1 MAQTLADNLTDSRP
15 SPSHARKLFPD
26 SVLALD
32 LGGTQLRTAVVFGDG
47 RVIARRASQT
57 PRADAEALVAACAE
71 QLYQTLVDAAQETA
85 AAREAFAQPV
95 ALAISA
101 PGPLDP
107 FRGVLI
113 DPPNLDRTLWGF
125 PLASRLGERV
135 ELPAVMERD
144 TQIAALAE
152 GDFGAARGLTDY
164 VYLTISTGIGG
175 GVVSG
180 GRLLRGT
187 DGLAN
192 ELGHIT
198 IDINGPLCGCGA
210 RGHLEGI
217 TSGTGIA
224 LAAHEAGLTSA
235 SGELG
240 AREVA
245 QAEVAGNSTAARI
258 MDRAR
263 AAFAAAAV
271 SIVDIYN
278 PQRIVVGGGLAI
290 GQGDRLLE
298 PAREA
303 IKRYAFKRQAESVDV
318 VPAQLGDDV
327 GLVGGLSL
335 VALARLGDHVA
346 SGQSDPGLL
355 GAE

>member
-1 MAQTLADNLTDSRP
+1 M
-15 SPSHARKLFPD
+15 
-26 SVLALD
+26 LALD
-32 LGGTQLRTAVVFGDG
+32 LGGTQLRTAVVLGDG
-47 RVIARRASQT
+47 RVVARRASRT
-57 PRADAEALVAACAE
+57 PRADAETLVTACAK
-71 QLYQTLVDAAQETA
+71 QLQETVEDAATLSSTA
-85 AAREAFAQPV
+85 GEAFSQPV

-113 DPPNLDRTLWGF
+113 DPPNLDRSLWSF
-125 PLASRLGERV
+125 PLAARLGERMG
-135 ELPAVMERD
+135 LPAVMERD
-144 TQIAALAE
+144 TQVAALAE
-152 GDFGAARGLTDY
+152 GDFGAARRLTDY

-180 GRLLRGT
+180 GRLLRGA

-224 LAAHEAGLTSA
+224 LAAREAGLTSA
-235 SGELG
+235 TGELG

-245 QAEVAGNSTAARI
+245 QAEMAGNPIAAQI

-278 PQRIVVGGGLAI
+278 PQRIVVGGGLAM

-298 PAREA
+298 PARA
-303 IKRYAFKRQAESVDV
+303 AVKRYAFKRQAESVDLI
-318 VPAQLGDDV
+318 PAQLGDDV

-335 VALARLGDHVA
+335 VALARLGDHVV
-346 SGQSDPGLL
+346 
-355 GAE
+355 